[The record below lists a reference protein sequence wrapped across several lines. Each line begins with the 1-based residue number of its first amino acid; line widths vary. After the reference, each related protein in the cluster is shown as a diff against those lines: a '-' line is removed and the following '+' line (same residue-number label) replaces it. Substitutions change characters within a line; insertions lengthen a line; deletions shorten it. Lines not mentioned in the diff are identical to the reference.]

1 MNVLVLDETLEL
13 SAPVRELSNLHG
25 WQPHFVGSLH
35 EVELAVRAHGR
46 PGLLV
51 VNLQAPLTGWELGQ
65 RLRGLGL
72 ESPVVVVG
80 AAGEEGSVGGLPG
93 VVWVAR
99 PGGEGEL
106 AAALER
112 VVSRLGLSGRGPGG
126 GRGGAAGHGL
136 VGTSGALGEVLGKIE
151 KVAPGDANVCISG
164 ESGTGK
170 ELIARAIHA
179 QSARWD
185 RPLVTLDCTAI
196 PEGLMESHLFGHV
209 RGSFTGAVE
218 HRTGFF
224 ALAHTGTLFID
235 EISELS
241 LPLQAKL
248 LRVIQTREFVK
259 VGGSKP
265 TRTDIRLITASN
277 KDLRRAVREGAFR
290 EDLYYRIAVVML
302 EVPPL
307 RARRGDIGQLVEHFV
322 RKFAAAHHKRVPRLT
337 GRALE
342 LLEGAEWPGN
352 VRQLEN
358 CIEQAVVLSEHDT
371 IDVDVLPLTE
381 TSGKRA
387 TEPVKPAL
395 PPGLT
400 LGELERQYILQTL
413 DGVGGNRTQA
423 ARLLGISL
431 RCLQY
436 KLKAYRHAEA
446 LARPDGSAAEP
457 SRIMP
462 PGASRRAVSSLSD
475 VLSLGD
481 RRRMLMS

>member
-1 MNVLVLDETLEL
+1 V
-13 SAPVRELSNLHG
+13 
-25 WQPHFVGSLH
+25 
-35 EVELAVRAHGR
+35 AV
-46 PGLLV
+46 
-51 VNLQAPLTGWELGQ
+51 
-65 RLRGLGL
+65 
-72 ESPVVVVG
+72 
-80 AAGEEGSVGGLPG
+80 
-93 VVWVAR
+93 
-99 PGGEGEL
+99 
-106 AAALER
+106 
-112 VVSRLGLSGRGPGG
+112 
-126 GRGGAAGHGL
+126 
-136 VGTSGALGEVLGKIE
+136 
-151 KVAPGDANVCISG
+151 GDANVCISG

-179 QSARWD
+179 QSARAD

-277 KDLRRAVREGAFR
+277 KDLRRAVREGQFR
-290 EDLYYRIAVVML
+290 EDLYYRIAVVMI

-307 RARRGDIGQLVEHFV
+307 RARRGDIGLLVEHFV
-322 RKFAAAHHKRVPRLT
+322 RKFAGAHHKRVPRLT
-337 GRALE
+337 GRAQE
-342 LLEGAEWPGN
+342 LLLGAEWPGN

-358 CIEQAVVLSEHDT
+358 CIEQAVVLSERDT
-371 IDVDVLPLTE
+371 IDVDVLPLAE
-381 TSGKRA
+381 GAGKRGA
-387 TEPVKPAL
+387 SVQPGLPA
-395 PPGLT
+395 GLT
-400 LGELERQYILQTL
+400 LRDLEQQYILQTL

-423 ARLLGISL
+423 ARQLGISL

-436 KLKAYRHAEA
+436 KLKAYQRDELDSIGQYKQVPENH
-446 LARPDGSAAEP
+446 
-457 SRIMP
+457 
-462 PGASRRAVSSLSD
+462 
-475 VLSLGD
+475 SLGV
-481 RRRMLMS
+481 

>member
-1 MNVLVLDETLEL
+1 MEL
-13 SAPVRELSNLHG
+13 SAPIHG
-25 WQPHFVGSLH
+25 LASICGWEPHFVGSLH
-35 EVELAVRAHGR
+35 ELEQAVQAHGR
-46 PGLLV
+46 PALTV
-51 VNLQAPLTGWELGQ
+51 VNLQPPLTAWELGQ

-72 ESPVVVVG
+72 ESPVVVLG
-80 AAGEEGSVGGLPG
+80 AAGQEGAAPALAG
-93 VVWVAR
+93 VQWLER
-99 PGGEGEL
+99 PAGEAEL

-112 VVSRLGLSGRGPGG
+112 VVSRLGLGGRRAGP
-126 GRGGAAGHGL
+126 RGGAGAHGL
-136 VGTSGALGEVLGKIE
+136 VGQSAQLGEVLAKIE
-151 KVAPGDANVCISG
+151 KVASGDANVCISG

-241 LPLQAKL
+241 MPLQAKL
-248 LRVIQTREFVK
+248 LRVIQMREFVK

-277 KDLRRAVREGAFR
+277 KDLRRAVREGSFR
-290 EDLYYRIAVVML
+290 EDLYYRIAVVMI

-307 RARRGDIGQLVEHFV
+307 RVRRGDIGLLVDHFL
-322 RKFAAAHHKRVPRLT
+322 RKFSAAHHKRVPRLT
-337 GRALE
+337 ARALE
-342 LLEGAEWPGN
+342 LLLGAEWPGN

-358 CIEQAVVLSEHDT
+358 CIEQAVVLSDHDT
-371 IDVDVLPLTE
+371 IDVDVLPLGE
-381 TSGKRA
+381 PAVRRAGDTS
-387 TEPVKPAL
+387 KPGL
-395 PPGLT
+395 PAGLT
-400 LGELERQYILQTL
+400 LRELEQQYILQTL

-436 KLKAYRHAEA
+436 KLKAYRQGGLDQ
-446 LARPDGSAAEP
+446 LAQFN
-457 SRIMP
+457 
-462 PGASRRAVSSLSD
+462 GAPESQHP
-475 VLSLGD
+475 LGV
-481 RRRMLMS
+481 

>member
-1 MNVLVLDETLEL
+1 VNVLVLDETLDL
-13 SAPVRELSNLHG
+13 SAPIRGLASLYG
-25 WQPHFVGSLH
+25 WEPHFIGSLQ
-35 EVELAVRAHGR
+35 ELDLAVRAHGR
-46 PGLLV
+46 PGLVL
-51 VNLQAPLTGWELGQ
+51 VNLQPPLTAWELGQ
-65 RLRGLGL
+65 RLRGLEG
-72 ESPVVVVG
+72 ESPVVVLRT
-80 AAGEEGSVGGLPG
+80 GGGLESPPSLPG
-93 VVWVAR
+93 VHWLER
-99 PGGEGEL
+99 PGEEAEL
-106 AAALER
+106 VAALER
-112 VVSRLGLSGRGPGG
+112 VVSRLGLG
-126 GRGGAAGHGL
+126 GRGVGGGAGAHGL
-136 VGTSGALGEVLGKIE
+136 VGQSPQLAEVLAKIE
-151 KVAPGDANVCISG
+151 KVAAGDANVCVSG

-179 QSARWD
+179 RSARAD

-277 KDLRRAVREGAFR
+277 KDLRRAVREGQFR
-290 EDLYYRIAVVML
+290 EDLYYRIAVVMI

-307 RARRGDIGQLVEHFV
+307 RARRGDIGLLVEHFV

-337 GRALE
+337 ARAQE
-342 LLEGAEWPGN
+342 LLLGAEWPGN

-371 IDVDVLPLTE
+371 IDVDVLPLAE
-381 TSGKRA
+381 AGRRA
-387 TEPVKPAL
+387 SEPAKPGL

-400 LGELERQYILQTL
+400 LRDLEQQYILQTL
-413 DGVGGNRTQA
+413 DAVGGNRTQA

-446 LARPDGSAAEP
+446 LARSEGSPTEP
-457 SRIMP
+457 SRITP
-462 PGASRRAVSSLSD
+462 PGGPRRVSSLND
-475 VLSLGD
+475 VISLGD
-481 RRRMLMS
+481 RRRTVMS

>member
-1 MNVLVLDETLEL
+1 VNLLVLDESLDL
-13 SAPVRELSNLHG
+13 AVVIGRLAPARG
-25 WQPHFVGSLH
+25 WQPRFVGSLH
-35 EVELAVRAHGR
+35 ELEVAVAAQGR
-46 PGLLV
+46 PALTV
-51 VNLQAPLTGWELGQ
+51 VNLQPPLTAWELGQ

-72 ESPVVVVG
+72 ESPVVVLGHGGSESG
-80 AAGEEGSVGGLPG
+80 APALPG
-93 VVWVAR
+93 VQWLER
-99 PGGEGEL
+99 PTGEAEL

-112 VVSRLGLSGRGPGG
+112 VVSRLGLG
-126 GRGGAAGHGL
+126 GRSSSGGTSRNPAGHGL
-136 VGTSGALGEVLGKIE
+136 VGQSPQLGEVLAKIE
-151 KVAPGDANVCISG
+151 KVAPGDANVCVSG

-290 EDLYYRIAVVML
+290 EDLYYRIAVVMI

-307 RARRGDIGQLVEHFV
+307 RARRGDIGLLVEHFL
-322 RKFAAAHHKRVPRLT
+322 RKFSAAHHKRVPRLT
-337 GRALE
+337 PRALE
-342 LLEGAEWPGN
+342 LLLGAEWPGN

-371 IDVDVLPLTE
+371 IDVDVLPLGE
-381 TSGKRA
+381 PAGKRA
-387 TEPVKPAL
+387 GEAAKPGL
-395 PPGLT
+395 PAGLT
-400 LGELERQYILQTL
+400 LRELEQQYILQTL
-413 DGVGGNRTQA
+413 EGVGGNRTQA

-436 KLKAYRHAEA
+436 KLKAYRQGG
-446 LARPDGSAAEP
+446 PEP
-457 SRIMP
+457 LVQFNRVPESQHP
-462 PGASRRAVSSLSD
+462 
-475 VLSLGD
+475 LGV
-481 RRRMLMS
+481 

>member
-1 MNVLVLDETLEL
+1 VNVLVLDESLEL
-13 SAPVRELSNLHG
+13 AGVVGRLASLRG
-25 WQPHFVGSLH
+25 WQPHYIGSVH
-35 EVELAVRAHGR
+35 ELELGVRAYGR
-46 PGLLV
+46 PALV
-51 VNLQAPLTGWELGQ
+51 IVNLQAPLTAWELGQ
-65 RLRGLGL
+65 RLRSL
-72 ESPVVVVG
+72 ESDSPVVVLG
-80 AAGEEGSVGGLPG
+80 PRGSADGSPPLPG
-93 VVWVAR
+93 VQWLER
-99 PGGEGEL
+99 PAEEAEL
-106 AAALER
+106 TAALGR
-112 VVSRLGLSGRGPGG
+112 VVSRLGLDGRRLGSGG
-126 GRGGAAGHGL
+126 GGAGSHGL
-136 VGTSGALGEVLGKIE
+136 VGQSPQLGEVLGKIE
-151 KVAPGDANVCISG
+151 KVAAGDANVCISG

-170 ELIARAIHA
+170 ELIARAIHE
-179 QSARWD
+179 QSARGD

-241 LPLQAKL
+241 MPLQAKL

-277 KDLRRAVREGAFR
+277 KDLRRAVREGQFR
-290 EDLYYRIAVVML
+290 EDLYYRIAVVMI

-307 RARRGDIGQLVEHFV
+307 RARRGDIGLLVEHFV

-337 GRALE
+337 GRAQE
-342 LLEGAEWPGN
+342 LLLGAEWPGN

-371 IDVDVLPLTE
+371 IDVDVLPLAE
-381 TSGKRA
+381 AGGKRGVEA
-387 TEPVKPAL
+387 GKPGL
-395 PPGLT
+395 PAGLT
-400 LGELERQYILQTL
+400 LRDLEQQYILQTL

-436 KLKAYRHAEA
+436 KLKAYQKDGLDSVSQFNRTAESQH
-446 LARPDGSAAEP
+446 P
-457 SRIMP
+457 
-462 PGASRRAVSSLSD
+462 
-475 VLSLGD
+475 LGV
-481 RRRMLMS
+481 

>member
-1 MNVLVLDETLEL
+1 VGQ
-13 SAPVRELSNLHG
+13 SA
-25 WQPHFVGSLH
+25 Q
-35 EVELAVRAHGR
+35 
-46 PGLLV
+46 
-51 VNLQAPLTGWELGQ
+51 
-65 RLRGLGL
+65 
-72 ESPVVVVG
+72 
-80 AAGEEGSVGGLPG
+80 
-93 VVWVAR
+93 
-99 PGGEGEL
+99 
-106 AAALER
+106 
-112 VVSRLGLSGRGPGG
+112 
-126 GRGGAAGHGL
+126 
-136 VGTSGALGEVLGKIE
+136 LGEVLAKIE
-151 KVAPGDANVCISG
+151 KVAAGDANVCISG

-277 KDLRRAVREGAFR
+277 KDLRRAVREGSFR
-290 EDLYYRIAVVML
+290 EDLYYRIAVVMI

-307 RARRGDIGQLVEHFV
+307 RVRRGDIGLLVEHFL
-322 RKFAAAHHKRVPRLT
+322 RKFSAAHHKRVPRLT
-337 GRALE
+337 PRAQE
-342 LLEGAEWPGN
+342 LLLGAEWPGN

-358 CIEQAVVLSEHDT
+358 CIEQAVVLCEHDT
-371 IDVDVLPLTE
+371 IDVDALPLGE
-381 TSGKRA
+381 TAGKRA
-387 TEPVKPAL
+387 ADVPKPGL

-400 LGELERQYILQTL
+400 LRELEQQYILQTL
-413 DGVGGNRTQA
+413 EGVGGNRTQA

-446 LARPDGSAAEP
+446 VMRPDGAPGEP
-457 SRIMP
+457 SRIVP
-462 PGASRRAVSSLSD
+462 PGARRGVSPLSD
-475 VLSLGD
+475 VMSLGD

>member
-1 MNVLVLDETLEL
+1 VNVLVLDESLEL
-13 SAPVRELSNLHG
+13 AVLVGRIGTLRGL
-25 WQPHFVGSLH
+25 QPRFVGSLH
-35 EVELAVRAHGR
+35 EMDLAVRAHGR
-46 PGLLV
+46 PALV
-51 VNLQAPLTGWELGQ
+51 LVNLQPPLTAWELGQ
-65 RLRGLGL
+65 RLRAL
-72 ESPVVVVG
+72 EGCGPVVVVSPG
-80 AAGEEGSVGGLPG
+80 AGLAVAPPLSG
-93 VVWVAR
+93 VHWLER
-99 PGGEGEL
+99 LGDDSDL
-106 AAALER
+106 IAALER
-112 VVSRLGLSGRGPGG
+112 VVSRLGLGRAE
-126 GRGGAAGHGL
+126 GGAAGKAAHGL
-136 VGTSGALGEVLGKIE
+136 VGQSPQLGEVLAKIE

-179 QSARWD
+179 QSARAE

-218 HRTGFF
+218 NRTGFF

-277 KDLRRAVREGAFR
+277 KDLRRAVREGQFR
-290 EDLYYRIAVVML
+290 EDLYYRIAVVMI

-307 RARRGDIGQLVEHFV
+307 RARRGDIGLLVEHFV

-337 GRALE
+337 GRAQE
-342 LLEGAEWPGN
+342 LLQGAEWPGN

-371 IDVDVLPLTE
+371 IDIDVLPLAE
-381 TSGKRA
+381 AGGKRVGD
-387 TEPVKPAL
+387 PVRPGL

-400 LGELERQYILQTL
+400 LRDLEQQYILQTL

-446 LARPDGSAAEP
+446 LAHPEGGAPTP
-457 SRIMP
+457 SRIAP
-462 PGASRRAVSSLSD
+462 PGGPRRAVSSLND

-481 RRRMLMS
+481 RRRSVMS

>member
-1 MNVLVLDETLEL
+1 VNLLVLDESLDL
-13 SAPVRELSNLHG
+13 AMVIGRLAPARG
-25 WQPHFVGSLH
+25 WEPHFVGSLH
-35 EVELAVRAHGR
+35 ELEVAVAAQGR
-46 PGLLV
+46 PALTV
-51 VNLQAPLTGWELGQ
+51 VNLQPPLTAWELGQ

-72 ESPVVVVG
+72 ESPVVVLGSGGSESG
-80 AAGEEGSVGGLPG
+80 APALAGVQWLE
-93 VVWVAR
+93 R
-99 PGGEGEL
+99 PSGEGEL

-112 VVSRLGLSGRGPGG
+112 VVSRMGLG
-126 GRGGAAGHGL
+126 GRSGGPSRTPAGHGL
-136 VGTSGALGEVLGKIE
+136 VGQSPQLGEVLAKIE
-151 KVAPGDANVCISG
+151 KVAAGDANVCISG

-241 LPLQAKL
+241 MPLQAKL

-277 KDLRRAVREGAFR
+277 KDLRRAVREGSFR
-290 EDLYYRIAVVML
+290 EDLYYRIAVVMI

-307 RARRGDIGQLVEHFV
+307 RARRGDIGLLVEHFL
-322 RKFAAAHHKRVPRLT
+322 RKFSAAHHKRVPRLT
-337 GRALE
+337 PRALE
-342 LLEGAEWPGN
+342 LLLGAEWPGN

-371 IDVDVLPLTE
+371 IDVDVLPLGE
-381 TSGKRA
+381 PAGRRA
-387 TEPVKPAL
+387 GEAAKPGL
-395 PPGLT
+395 PAGLT
-400 LGELERQYILQTL
+400 LRELEQQYILQTL
-413 DGVGGNRTQA
+413 EGVGGNRTQA

-436 KLKAYRHAEA
+436 KLKAYRQGG
-446 LARPDGSAAEP
+446 PEP
-457 SRIMP
+457 LVQFNRVPESQHP
-462 PGASRRAVSSLSD
+462 
-475 VLSLGD
+475 LGV
-481 RRRMLMS
+481 

>member
-1 MNVLVLDETLEL
+1 VNVLVLDESLEL
-13 SAPVRELSNLHG
+13 AEVVGRLAPLRG
-25 WQPHFVGSLH
+25 WQPHFIGSLH
-35 EVELAVRAHGR
+35 ELELGFRAYGR
-46 PGLLV
+46 PTLLI
-51 VNLQAPLTGWELGQ
+51 VNLRAPLTAWQLGQ
-65 RLRGLGL
+65 RLRSIEGDT
-72 ESPVVVVG
+72 PVVVLGPPGSAG
-80 AAGEEGSVGGLPG
+80 ALPSLPG
-93 VVWVAR
+93 VQWLERPAEEAELTVAL
-99 PGGEGEL
+99 G
-106 AAALER
+106 R
-112 VVSRLGLSGRGPGG
+112 VVSRLGLG
-126 GRGGAAGHGL
+126 GRRQGAGGAAAHGL
-136 VGTSGALGEVLGKIE
+136 IGQSLQLAEVLAKIE
-151 KVAPGDANVCISG
+151 KVAAGDANVCISG

-170 ELIARAIHA
+170 ELIARAIHE
-179 QSARWD
+179 QSARAD

-241 LPLQAKL
+241 MPLQAKL

-277 KDLRRAVREGAFR
+277 KDLRRAVREGQFR
-290 EDLYYRIAVVML
+290 EDLYYRIAVVMI

-307 RARRGDIGQLVEHFV
+307 RARRGDIGLLVEHFL

-337 GRALE
+337 GRAQE
-342 LLEGAEWPGN
+342 LLLGAEWPGN

-358 CIEQAVVLSEHDT
+358 CIEQAVVLSERDT
-371 IDVDVLPLTE
+371 IDVDVLPLAE
-381 TSGKRA
+381 AGGKRGVEA
-387 TEPVKPAL
+387 SKRLPA
-395 PPGLT
+395 GLT
-400 LGELERQYILQTL
+400 LRDLEQQYILQTL

-436 KLKAYRHAEA
+436 KLKAYQR
-446 LARPDGSAAEP
+446 DGLESESQFNRTTESQHP
-457 SRIMP
+457 
-462 PGASRRAVSSLSD
+462 
-475 VLSLGD
+475 LGV
-481 RRRMLMS
+481 

>member
-1 MNVLVLDETLEL
+1 VNVLVLDESLEL
-13 SAPVRELSNLHG
+13 AGVVGRLASVRG
-25 WQPHFVGSLH
+25 WQPHYIGSVH
-35 EVELAVRAHGR
+35 ELELGVRAYGR
-46 PGLLV
+46 PGLV
-51 VNLQAPLTGWELGQ
+51 IVNLQAPLTAWELGQ
-65 RLRGLGL
+65 RLRSL
-72 ESPVVVVG
+72 EGDSPVVVLG
-80 AAGEEGSVGGLPG
+80 PRGSADGSPPLPG
-93 VVWVAR
+93 VQWLER
-99 PGGEGEL
+99 PAEETEL
-106 AAALER
+106 TAALGR
-112 VVSRLGLSGRGPGG
+112 VVSRLGLGGRGPGAG
-126 GRGGAAGHGL
+126 SGAAHGL
-136 VGTSGALGEVLGKIE
+136 IGQSPQLAEVLAKIE
-151 KVAPGDANVCISG
+151 KVAVGDANVCISG

-170 ELIARAIHA
+170 ELIARAIHE
-179 QSARWD
+179 QSARGD

-241 LPLQAKL
+241 MPLQAKL

-277 KDLRRAVREGAFR
+277 KDLRRAVREGQFR
-290 EDLYYRIAVVML
+290 EDLYYRIAVVMI

-307 RARRGDIGQLVEHFV
+307 RARRGDIGLLVEHFV

-337 GRALE
+337 ARAQE
-342 LLEGAEWPGN
+342 LLLGAEWPGN

-358 CIEQAVVLSEHDT
+358 CIEQAVVLSENDT
-371 IDVDVLPLTE
+371 VDVDVLPLAE
-381 TSGKRA
+381 AAGKRGDSA
-387 TEPVKPAL
+387 RPGLPA
-395 PPGLT
+395 GLT
-400 LGELERQYILQTL
+400 LRDLEQQYILQTL

-423 ARLLGISL
+423 ARQLGISL

-446 LARPDGSAAEP
+446 NGAEGPRITPPGSA
-457 SRIMP
+457 
-462 PGASRRAVSSLSD
+462 RRALSSLND
-475 VLSLGD
+475 LHSLGD
-481 RRRMLMS
+481 RRRLLMS

>member
-1 MNVLVLDETLEL
+1 VNVLVLDESLDL
-13 SAPVRELSNLHG
+13 AGVVSRLAPLRG
-25 WQPHFVGSLH
+25 WEPHFIGSLH
-35 EVELAVRAHGR
+35 ELELGFRAYGR
-46 PGLLV
+46 PALV
-51 VNLQAPLTGWELGQ
+51 IVNLQAPLTAWELGQ
-65 RLRGLGL
+65 RLRSL
-72 ESPVVVVG
+72 EADSPVLVLG
-80 AAGEEGSVGGLPG
+80 PRGSADALPSLPG
-93 VVWVAR
+93 VQWLDR
-99 PGGEGEL
+99 PAEEEEL
-106 AAALER
+106 VAALGR
-112 VVSRLGLSGRGPGG
+112 VASRLGLGRSLG
-126 GRGGAAGHGL
+126 GRTGLAAHGL
-136 VGTSGALGEVLGKIE
+136 IGQSPQLGEVLAKIE
-151 KVAPGDANVCISG
+151 KVAVGDANVCISG

-170 ELIARAIHA
+170 ELIARAIHE
-179 QSARWD
+179 QSTRGD

-241 LPLQAKL
+241 MPLQAKL

-277 KDLRRAVREGAFR
+277 KDLRRAVREGQFR
-290 EDLYYRIAVVML
+290 EDLYYRIAVVMI

-307 RARRGDIGQLVEHFV
+307 RARRGDIGLLVEHFL

-337 GRALE
+337 GRAQE
-342 LLEGAEWPGN
+342 LLLGAEWPGN

-358 CIEQAVVLSEHDT
+358 CIEQAVVLSENDT
-371 IDVDVLPLTE
+371 IDVDVLPLAE
-381 TSGKRA
+381 AAGKRA
-387 TEPVKPAL
+387 DSGKPGL
-395 PPGLT
+395 PAGLT
-400 LGELERQYILQTL
+400 LRDLERQYILQTL

-423 ARLLGISL
+423 ARQLGISL

-436 KLKAYRHAEA
+436 KLKAYRHAEG
-446 LARPDGSAAEP
+446 LTRGDGGAIEGT
-457 SRIMP
+457 RITP
-462 PGASRRAVSSLSD
+462 PGASRRAVSSLND